1 MPAQASAARR
11 VEGLDLA
18 RAVAILAMV
27 LINFQ
32 VFLLGRPDEQLS
44 EIAWRWLIHTPSGRS
59 SSLFVTLAGAGIAL
73 MARSPSLRAVRLTL
87 LKRALFLLVAG
98 NLLILVWYIDI
109 LHFYAF
115 FLAIAALLLLDFT
128 DRQLLGAALAIAGF
142 AALLDVAFEW
152 PEHDYWSPLGMTLD
166 VFVEG
171 IHPVLPWL
179 AFVCVGLW
187 VGRQDLAD
195 AGTRQRIL
203 LGAALLAVGTEL
215 ASAALMALSVEHAWP
230 AILIDGVGTSWSPEP
245 LYVVGASATAV
256 AAITG
261 CVEITTRWGDRWAVR
276 ALVATGQLS
285 FTIYLLHAL
294 VGVGIPRWAMGLED
308 AMRWRPIAIWWAAFC
323 ALVIVGSW
331 VYRRRFRRGPV
342 EWAMRKLCGTSP
354 PGAAPP
360 TRRPRRPPPR
370 WPWALVGIGAAGIL
384 AIKVAGLAHPTLE
397 CESQAPLTA
406 RATGELTLACP
417 RRAWTLEVAS
427 AREVTLE
434 THSGLDVMIELWG
447 ATKRVAVDDD
457 SGAHLNARLVRALE
471 PGRYR
476 VVVRPY
482 DRSLGPFSLELR

>member
-1 MPAQASAARR
+1 MPPTASAARR

-44 EIAWRWLIHTPSGRS
+44 EIAWRWLVHVPSGRS

-73 MARSPSLRAVRLTL
+73 MARSPDRRAVRWTL

-115 FLAIAALLLLDFT
+115 FLAIAALVFLDFT
-128 DRQLLGAALAIAGF
+128 DRQLLGAAAAIAAF
-142 AALLDVAFEW
+142 AALLGVAFEW
-152 PEHDYWSPLGMTLD
+152 PEHDYWSVPGMALD

-171 IHPVLPWL
+171 IHPVLPWI

-195 AGTRQRIL
+195 PGTRRRIA
-203 LGAALLAVGTEL
+203 LGAGLLAVGTEL
-215 ASAALMALSVEHAWP
+215 GSAALMALSVEHDWP
-230 AILIDGVGTSWSPEP
+230 TAIIDGAGTDWSPEP
-245 LYVVGASATAV
+245 LYVVGASSTAV
-256 AAITG
+256 LAITA
-261 CVEITTRWGDRWAVR
+261 CVEVVSRWGTRFWVR

-285 FTIYLLHAL
+285 FTIYLWHAL

-308 AMRWRPIAIWWAAFC
+308 ALPWRPVTIWWAVFC
-323 ALVIVGSW
+323 ALTVLGAW
-331 VYRRRFRRGPV
+331 AYRRRFRRGPV
-342 EWAMRKLCGTSP
+342 EWVMRKLCGTSP
-354 PGAAPP
+354 PGAVVASRRPKRAPP
-360 TRRPRRPPPR
+360 A
-370 WPWALVGIGAAGIL
+370 WPWAFVVLGALGVL
-384 AIKVAGLAHPTLE
+384 AIKIVGLAHPTIE
-397 CESQAPLTA
+397 CTEQGTLTG
-406 RATGELTLACP
+406 RATGELTLSCP
-417 RRAWTLEVAS
+417 RRSWTLEVPE

-447 ATKRVAVDDD
+447 ATKRIAVDDD
-457 SGAHLNARLVRALE
+457 SGAYLNARLVRTLR
-471 PGRYR
+471 PGTYR

-482 DRSLGPFSLELR
+482 DRSLGPFALEVD